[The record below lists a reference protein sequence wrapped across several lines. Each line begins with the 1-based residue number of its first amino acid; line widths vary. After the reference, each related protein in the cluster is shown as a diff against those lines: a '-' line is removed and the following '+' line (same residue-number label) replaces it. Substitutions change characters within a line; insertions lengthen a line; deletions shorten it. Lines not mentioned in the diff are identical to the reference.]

1 MNKLSRHLI
10 SLCIALVMAGAAS
23 AYPPAELPKGWESA
37 EMPARADTPEPGEI
51 DIITLR
57 GYVYVA
63 SRAKTRV
70 SILTVLGQ
78 PLTAVTLPEGCHRFR
93 IATRGIY
100 ILRTDSSTF
109 RITI

>member
-1 MNKLSRHLI
+1 
-10 SLCIALVMAGAAS
+10 
-23 AYPPAELPKGWESA
+23 
-37 EMPARADTPEPGEI
+37 MPARADTPEPGEI

-57 GYVYVA
+57 GYEYVA